1 MADNQRNGERE
12 KANRTSSR
20 RFICAVSATAT
31 IITVGTVSAGA
42 ASGAENSADPTEQA
56 VLTDVS
62 RRGDAGPTPLPNR
75 IQIEGADDAE
85 ERSSYTLSVSGNL
98 ALDES
103 HTAVGSGEPQWLA
116 GDITDGYVSGELGNG
131 ADAFFYSGRLE
142 RLEIDGDAGI
152 AVFREAHGLEE

>member
-1 MADNQRNGERE
+1 MAGNQRNGNSE
-12 KANRTSSR
+12 KANRTSRR

-31 IITVGTVSAGA
+31 TITVGTASAGA
-42 ASGAENSADPTEQA
+42 VSGAENDFDPA
-56 VLTDVS
+56 VQGVLNEVS
-62 RRGDAGPTPLPNR
+62 YGDEPGPTPLPNR